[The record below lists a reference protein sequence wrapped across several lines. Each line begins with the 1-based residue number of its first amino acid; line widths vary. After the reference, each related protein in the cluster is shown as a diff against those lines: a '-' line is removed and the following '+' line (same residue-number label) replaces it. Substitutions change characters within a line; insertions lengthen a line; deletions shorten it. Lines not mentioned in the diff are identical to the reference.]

1 MKCIIQ
7 HDDFEAVC
15 SMRAMLKTILVWI
28 KNLMQGKENFN
39 VLPAHLAYE
48 YVFTWLFLIFKLTWQ
63 CEF

>member
-15 SMRAMLKTILVWI
+15 SMRAVLKTTLVWI

-39 VLPAHLAYE
+39 VLPAHLTYE
-48 YVFTWLFLIFKLTWQ
+48 YVFT
-63 CEF
+63 